1 MIKWRVLISLNE
13 KIKADFSFS
22 IDQVIPRLDFLV
34 GIN

>member
-13 KIKADFSFS
+13 NFSFS